1 MDSLARFALADDDGW
16 TWLRGFPAG
25 SADAV
30 VIAPPGAADRQGQKG
45 HAQAQKPGLMQ
56 NLAWDLGRVLAKG
69 RRGFWIC
76 ESRYGLGIARLLE
89 RFGLE
94 VAPPI
99 IWDRGE
105 DVRGRLRWILPVS
118 HGRARGLPS
127 LPDLIVAPGPSLG
140 DAIAELLVMTSS
152 LAGQWVLEPFATQP
166 ALATASIRLG
176 RSWAGASRAAEAR
189 GAIATR
195 CVAIGARAGELPMR
209 WDPSGVPVRAGS
221 ALASQLA
228 FLSEGE
234 ADGAALRGPTDT
246 ADDVRTSAL

>member
-16 TWLRGFPAG
+16 TWLRGFPSG

-30 VIAPPGAADRQGQKG
+30 VIAPPGTADRHGQKG
-45 HAQAQKPGLMQ
+45 QAQPPGALQ

-69 RRGFWIC
+69 RRALWIC
-76 ESRYGLGIARLLE
+76 ESKYGLGIARLLE

-94 VAPPI
+94 VGAPI

-140 DAIAELLVMTSS
+140 DAVAELLVMTSS
-152 LAGQWVLEPFATQP
+152 LAGQWVLEPFASQP
-166 ALATASIRLG
+166 TLALASIRLG
-176 RSWAGASRAAEAR
+176 RSWAGASRSAEVR
-189 GAIATR
+189 GAIAAAS
-195 CVAIGARAGELPMR
+195 VAIGAKNAELPMR

-228 FLSEGE
+228 LTSEGE
-234 ADGAALRGPTDT
+234 ADGLGVRGSATSEDE
-246 ADDVRTSAL
+246 VRTGAL